1 MNKYDIVEIIPH
13 LYISNWDTS
22 NNKDVIIKN
31 NINAVITLETRQK
44 SSEIINFYKL
54 YGVDYI
60 YINIGDDPNENIY
73 QYFNFT
79 YDFIKKYIKQHKN
92 VLVHCY
98 AGISR
103 SSTII
108 LNYIIKDQYLNNIN
122 TYKEKPEDVVNH
134 VLSYSKQR
142 RYFINP
148 NNGFLEQL
156 KYASKNYR
164 DNKFIL

>member
-1 MNKYDIVEIIPH
+1 MFGPDPTTKKAGSDKKKKV
-13 LYISNWDTS
+13 
-22 NNKDVIIKN
+22 KKN
-31 NINAVITLETRQK
+31 PNEGG
-44 SSEIINFYKL
+44 F
-54 YGVDYI
+54 
-60 YINIGDDPNENIY
+60 GDEPNENIY

-79 YDFIKKYIKQHKN
+79 YDFIKKYTKQHKN

-156 KYASKNYR
+156 KYAAKNYR